1 MSNLLGT
8 GLDRETLNICA
19 QLLEEG
25 ANPEALAALLV
36 ELGKEIPRTWTM

>member
-8 GLDRETLNICA
+8 GLDRDTLNICS

-25 ANPEALAALLV
+25 ANPEALAALV
-36 ELGKEIPRTWTM
+36 TELNKESVRS

>member
-1 MSNLLGT
+1 MDPEILS
-8 GLDRETLNICA
+8 ICC

-36 ELGKEIPRTWTM
+36 ELQKETNAMKNQ